1 MREDTVP
8 HEGQEAVGDVVRRVR
23 MISSATSTPS
33 TWTLE
38 RSGKMIIGCLL
49 VLEKVGKSEK
59 MFNLLL
65 YHRADQQGCVTINLR
80 SFRQFDVRELLGR
93 IWLQPAMEHCR
104 HRSPCEIRR
113 SCTSRAAATGLALP
127 SVPI

>member
-38 RSGKMIIGCLL
+38 RSGKMIIRCLL

-65 YHRADQQGCVTINLR
+65 YHRADQQGCVTIICCPRGTINLTKYN
-80 SFRQFDVRELLGR
+80 SLHAGPPNLSQ
-93 IWLQPAMEHCR
+93 
-104 HRSPCEIRR
+104 
-113 SCTSRAAATGLALP
+113 T
-127 SVPI
+127 

>member
-38 RSGKMIIGCLL
+38 RSGKMIIRCLL

-65 YHRADQQGCVTINLR
+65 YHRADQQGCVTINVWPLCATR
-80 SFRQFDVRELLGR
+80 LAAVIKWRQSSLLAAPPDFASGR
-93 IWLQPAMEHCR
+93 GYGEC
-104 HRSPCEIRR
+104 
-113 SCTSRAAATGLALP
+113 
-127 SVPI
+127 